1 MLGSRTQGGRMEG
14 ADESTELWW
23 HPNIFFLEEFPLLP
37 IGNDILV
44 NMFISFLYSHFVWLQ
59 IHFA

>member
-44 NMFISFLYSHFVWLQ
+44 NMFISFLYSHFV
-59 IHFA
+59 